1 MAEQPAPNVYACI
14 AAVSAEIAQT
24 GISKDRK
31 NEQQHYKFR
40 GIDDVWRVTTP
51 GAFSNDGMP
60 VAGVWVEAGEY
71 TSVANLIPV
80 RAVKANAHLIA
91 AAPDLLAVVR
101 ALLPLAQ
108 RIQKACAN
116 GDHLDYDNE
125 FDAADAVEYARE
137 IERAEKAI
145 AKAEGRT

>member
-1 MAEQPAPNVYACI
+1 M
-14 AAVSAEIAQT
+14 S
-24 GISKDRK
+24 
-31 NEQQHYKFR
+31 EQQ
-40 GIDDVWRVTTP
+40 DDVTRRDDSGSSEPRSAAATVRDGSAHTPGPWRVTTP

>member
-80 RAVKANAHLIA
+80 RAVKANAHLIERLRLHRGRERRHRADRHQQGPQERA
-91 AAPDLLAVVR
+91 AALQVPR
-101 ALLPLAQ
+101 H
-108 RIQKACAN
+108 R
-116 GDHLDYDNE
+116 
-125 FDAADAVEYARE
+125 
-137 IERAEKAI
+137 
-145 AKAEGRT
+145 